1 MPKRSQVD
9 EKQMQDIRAAA
20 LEKFGGAS
28 GLMEKLHAIYEAT
41 PSIPMQLRVLEDV
54 MGLLKGAGG
63 DKNKTDEET
72 EAEMEAIAKSLME
85 AGAAE

>member
-1 MPKRSQVD
+1 
-9 EKQMQDIRAAA
+9 
-20 LEKFGGAS
+20 
-28 GLMEKLHAIYEAT
+28 
-41 PSIPMQLRVLEDV
+41 